1 MRDEYYNVRNI
12 AASYKFD
19 ESYEMNIY
27 KYLCCRKMKKK
38 IKEKMDNDIKFITYH
53 QWENYIQN
61 KYKNLNKSE
70 LKEFSHFL
78 NLRIRNLKPEHEY
91 WNIVITVLLTI
102 LTEKAYNE
110 FINMTINESDNIAK
124 IIGQFLFVIGVG
136 ASIFI
141 ILIVKITKS
150 IWDVSDK
157 SDFYS
162 DYKKIIDNMIKK
174 FDEEDYHKEC

>member
-1 MRDEYYNVRNI
+1 MRDEYNVRNI

-61 KYKNLNKSE
+61 KYKNLNKYE
-70 LKEFSHFL
+70 LKEFGHFL
-78 NLRIRNLKPEHEY
+78 NLKSRNLKPEYEY
-91 WNIVITVLLTI
+91 WRIVIPTLFTI
-102 LTEKAYNE
+102 ISEKVFDALINIGIIKISSILQ
-110 FINMTINESDNIAK
+110 FIVQLV
-124 IIGQFLFVIGVG
+124 IIIGVG
-136 ASIFI
+136 TISARVIA
-141 ILIVKITKS
+141 LIAKN

-157 SDFYS
+157 SNFYY
-162 DYKKIIDNMIKK
+162 DYKEIINNMIEA
-174 FDEEDYHKEC
+174 FDEENYHKKG

>member
-1 MRDEYYNVRNI
+1 MRDEYNVRNI

-61 KYKNLNKSE
+61 KYKNLNKYE
-70 LKEFSHFL
+70 LKEFGHFL
-78 NLRIRNLKPEHEY
+78 NLKSRNLKPEYEY
-91 WNIVITVLLTI
+91 WRIVIPILFTI
-102 LTEKAYNE
+102 ISEKVFDALINIGIIKISSILQ
-110 FINMTINESDNIAK
+110 FIVQLV
-124 IIGQFLFVIGVG
+124 IIIGVG
-136 ASIFI
+136 TISARVIA
-141 ILIVKITKS
+141 LIAKN

-157 SDFYS
+157 SNFYY
-162 DYKKIIDNMIKK
+162 DYKEIINNIIEA
-174 FDEEDYHKEC
+174 FDEENYHKKG

>member
-1 MRDEYYNVRNI
+1 MRDEYNVRNI

-61 KYKNLNKSE
+61 KYKNLNKYE

-78 NLRIRNLKPEHEY
+78 NLKSRNLKPEYEY
-91 WNIVITVLLTI
+91 WRIVIPI
-102 LTEKAYNE
+102 L
-110 FINMTINESDNIAK
+110 
-124 IIGQFLFVIGVG
+124 
-136 ASIFI
+136 
-141 ILIVKITKS
+141 
-150 IWDVSDK
+150 
-157 SDFYS
+157 FY
-162 DYKKIIDNMIKK
+162 YYFRKKYLM
-174 FDEEDYHKEC
+174 HL